1 MPPLVSQWGLESLF
15 AYMSIYASF
24 DVIELLE
31 LLNYLLR
38 YENGYIRCSFRR
50 QR

>member
-1 MPPLVSQWGLESLF
+1 VPLLVSQWGLESLF

-24 DVIELLE
+24 DVIDLLD
-31 LLNYLLR
+31 LLNDLLR
-38 YENGYIRCSFRR
+38 YENDHILCPFRR